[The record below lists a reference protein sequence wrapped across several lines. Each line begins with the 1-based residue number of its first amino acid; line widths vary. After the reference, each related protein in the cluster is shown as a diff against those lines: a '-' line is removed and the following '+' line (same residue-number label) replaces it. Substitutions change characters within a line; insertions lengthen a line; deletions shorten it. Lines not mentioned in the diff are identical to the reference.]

1 MLNFKNINN
10 LTLTELNRVKELL
23 TSLLEEKS
31 INIKLFQRAENV
43 KGYKLNNLC
52 LMMIPSESRPK
63 DLKYPFIEY
72 TGKAVY
78 LPKYMSEHIN
88 SRYCGHLFNRY
99 FNKDINIIVQC
110 CYNFKEI
117 KINTFE
123 DKMFIELGYSNLYEL
138 FLKNKEL
145 NILSKCKNTLFIFE
159 EITWQCLQILFFTLN
174 IRLSGGSHTKRHLI
188 SPLDIRLLDSIE
200 LLKRYVIY
208 LKI

>member
-1 MLNFKNINN
+1 
-10 LTLTELNRVKELL
+10 
-23 TSLLEEKS
+23 
-31 INIKLFQRAENV
+31 
-43 KGYKLNNLC
+43 
-52 LMMIPSESRPK
+52 
-63 DLKYPFIEY
+63 
-72 TGKAVY
+72 
-78 LPKYMSEHIN
+78 
-88 SRYCGHLFNRY
+88 
-99 FNKDINIIVQC
+99 
-110 CYNFKEI
+110 
-117 KINTFE
+117 
-123 DKMFIELGYSNLYEL
+123 MFIELGYSNLYEL

>member
-1 MLNFKNINN
+1 MLNLKKINN

-99 FNKDINIIVQC
+99 FNKDI
-110 CYNFKEI
+110 KESRKYERAI
-117 KINTFE
+117 EDRKLYQKIR
-123 DKMFIELGYSNLYEL
+123 
-138 FLKNKEL
+138 KEL
-145 NILSKCKNTLFIFE
+145 
-159 EITWQCLQILFFTLN
+159 
-174 IRLSGGSHTKRHLI
+174 
-188 SPLDIRLLDSIE
+188 
-200 LLKRYVIY
+200 IY
-208 LKI
+208 EKK